1 MLKGHYINSV
11 GFSPGG
17 TRVVSGS
24 NDGTVHIWDATT
36 DDKKHVPEGHST
48 FVQSVTFSHDGTR
61 VVSGLWDK

>member
-1 MLKGHYINSV
+1 MLKGHYMNSV

-36 DDKKHVPEGHST
+36 DDIKHVPEGHST
-48 FVQSVTFSHDGTR
+48 FV
-61 VVSGLWDK
+61 